1 MNLREQS
8 QVLTAILR
16 YNNSMAYAENVMGWA
31 AAYAT
36 GVAPVDLP
44 PIVGPAPPIA
54 DLHLE
59 HLEHPEGLGPE
70 SLSLHGMSPV
80 EHPAES
86 SLIDLGQ
93 PSMETQL
100 ANLPWL
106 PPWMTNNQQQ
116 QQQQLPRPSAACRMI
131 CLEPQAAP
139 SPAEPPNGLPPSP
152 FAPPE
157 APPAPP
163 APMPAYAVPPAPPM
177 APDPLAAPPAPALP
191 GTPPGGPQA
200 LPPA

>member
-1 MNLREQS
+1 EQS
-8 QVLTAILR
+8 HVLTAILR

-59 HLEHPEGLGPE
+59 HLEHPEGLGPQ
-70 SLSLHGMSPV
+70 SLSMHGMSQAN
-80 EHPAES
+80 HPAES

-93 PSMETQL
+93 SSLETQL
-100 ANLPWL
+100 ANMPWL
-106 PPWMTNNQQQ
+106 PPWLTSPEQQ

-131 CLEPQAAP
+131 CL
-139 SPAEPPNGLPPSP
+139 
-152 FAPPE
+152 
-157 APPAPP
+157 
-163 APMPAYAVPPAPPM
+163 
-177 APDPLAAPPAPALP
+177 
-191 GTPPGGPQA
+191 
-200 LPPA
+200 